1 MHSDL
6 VPSGSGDLEPEE
18 GLTDLDLLAA
28 SLRADLSDMGAFV
41 EGLAVKLEEM
51 LPGVCTV
58 ERRKQGFRGPK
69 LVTRISISNGS
80 EALELHRDGGNI
92 RTVRAR
98 SSGGITLKSES
109 IDLDTWIDEITRLIG
124 DAAAKSERARQSLHR
139 LLME

>member
-18 GLTDLDLLAA
+18 GLSNLDLVAA
-28 SLRADLSDMGAFV
+28 SLRSDLSDMGAFV

-69 LVTRISISNGS
+69 VVTRISLSNGS
-80 EALELHRDGGNI
+80 EALELIREGGNV

-98 SSGGITLKSES
+98 SSGGITLKSEPL
-109 IDLDTWIDEITRLIG
+109 DLDAWIDAITRLIA
-124 DAAAKSERARQSLHR
+124 DAAAKSERGREALQR
-139 LLME
+139 LLMG